1 MLKSGKN
8 KISQNRSFSFC
19 AFPKNRRGWIEIV
32 EAVFSI
38 FLIAGVLLI
47 IVNKNSSMNSDISEK
62 VYNIEIS
69 ILKEIQT
76 NDTIRGDIANAPLPL
91 PLSWTDEGFPNS
103 VKNGIS
109 SRIPS
114 YLNCTA
120 KICLLNDS
128 CSLGQSVDTDI
139 YSQSTAIMAVFNQT
153 VYRQLNLFCWQK

>member
-1 MLKSGKN
+1 MGRN
-8 KISQNRSFSFC
+8 KIFSFC

-76 NDTIRGDIANAPLPL
+76 NDTIRADIANAPSPL
-91 PLSWTDEGFPNS
+91 PVVWTDSGFPDS
-103 VKNGIS
+103 VKNGIG

-120 KICLLNDS
+120 KICLLDDS
-128 CSLGQSVDTDI
+128 CSLGESVNRDI
-139 YSQSTAIMAVFNQT
+139 YSQSVAIMAVFNQT